1 MNHILYSTASDADK
15 SPKIDA
21 DILGTLET
29 GKRERERETK
39 LAEREQT
46 AIRNMHTR

>member
-21 DILGTLET
+21 HILGALE
-29 GKRERERETK
+29 KKIEK
-39 LAEREQT
+39 PNKPKQ
-46 AIRNMHTR
+46 NKQP